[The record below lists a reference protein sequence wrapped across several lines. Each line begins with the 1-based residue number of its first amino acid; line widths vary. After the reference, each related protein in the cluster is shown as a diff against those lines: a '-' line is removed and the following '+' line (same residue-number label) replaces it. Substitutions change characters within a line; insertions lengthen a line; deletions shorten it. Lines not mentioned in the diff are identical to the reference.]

1 MTAQDKEGSID
12 LTTGDNENSFT
23 YSAQELMRRE
33 TVQPGHAMDE
43 IQEEGEEKEEKD
55 NEGGDEGEGDEEKDE
70 EEKEDKEIKEDNIEE
85 EEI

>member
-33 TVQPGHAMDE
+33 TVQPNHAMEE
-43 IQEEGEEKEEKD
+43 IREEGEEKDNEEGAGDDGEGDEDKEEKEEKEEKD
-55 NEGGDEGEGDEEKDE
+55 ENDQGEEV
-70 EEKEDKEIKEDNIEE
+70 
-85 EEI
+85 